1 MNKLNDK
8 NLIID
13 EDLYIDENY
22 DCDKIQLKKVNG
34 NIFIESC
41 YNLEEVEIW
50 EIDWDL
56 DANETLLEKVKIN
69 KIDWDLSLSGEEN
82 LEEVEVGEIDWDLSL
97 SYTPVKKLKI
107 KNISWNLDIIWTSEE
122 FQKIV
127 KEQIKKWLLKIKWE
141 IKFNS

>member
-1 MNKLNDK
+1 MIKLNDK

-13 EDLYIDENY
+13 EDLDINENY
-22 DCDKIQLKKVNG
+22 EFNKIQLKKVNG
-34 NIFIESC
+34 NIFIEWC

-69 KIDWDLSLSGEEN
+69 KIDWDLSLSGEES
-82 LEEVEVGEIDWDLSL
+82 LQEVEVGEIDWDLSL
-97 SYTPVKKLKI
+97 SYTPIKKLKVEKI
-107 KNISWNLDIIWTSEE
+107 NWNLEIIWTKEE
-122 FQKIV
+122 FKKTV

-141 IKFNS
+141 IKF